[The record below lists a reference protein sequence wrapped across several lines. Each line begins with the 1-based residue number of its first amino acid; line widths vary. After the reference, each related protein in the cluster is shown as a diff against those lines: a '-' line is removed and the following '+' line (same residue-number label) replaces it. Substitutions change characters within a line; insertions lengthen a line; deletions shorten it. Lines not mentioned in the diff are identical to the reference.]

1 MPIQRRRL
9 LFAALLAGLGCSKAA
24 EAPHGSPVLLEV
36 LCEVEGFTHRVWS
49 RDPDAGVAATIS
61 AGTSKVDFVFDRRL
75 DGARIE
81 DTVDGQP
88 TPKANPPI
96 TVSWPDMAATN
107 GDPPFAADVF
117 YNSLSTFGPGT
128 SYAFVRPQIAG
139 FPSATAIT
147 FVLDPN
153 GLTSVYGEPMDGP
166 AAVTVMT
173 SPLTV
178 TLPNS
183 TATVPLSYQA
193 ALVFSTRASGASA
206 MMPFLEVSTRGLTLP
221 FKLVAD
227 LGDARRVYI
236 VPACADGW
244 PADAPIVV
252 TAAIGLPDGFGRPL
266 PTAVK
271 GNFMTARTAPTPID
285 GACGPLDAG
294 AADTGAADAAP
305 DTAADLAPHGADDA
319 QPN

>member
-1 MPIQRRRL
+1 MLIQRRL
-9 LFAALLAGLGCSKAA
+9 LFAALLAGLGCSKGA

-36 LCEVEGFTHRVWS
+36 LCEVEGFTQRVWS
-49 RDPDAGVAATIS
+49 RDPDAGVPATVSAA
-61 AGTSKVDFVFDRRL
+61 TSKVDFVFDRRL

-81 DTVDGQP
+81 DTIDGKP

-117 YNSLSTFGPGT
+117 YNSLSTFGAGT
-128 SYAFVRPQIAG
+128 SYAFVRPQIVG

-147 FVLDPN
+147 FSLDAN
-153 GLTSVYGEPMDGP
+153 GLTSVYGEPMEGP
-166 AAVTVMT
+166 ATITVTT

-183 TATVPLSYQA
+183 SATVPLSYQA
-193 ALVFSTRASGASA
+193 AIAFSTRAPGGAA
-206 MMPFLEVSTRGLTLP
+206 MMPFLDVSTRGVPLP

-244 PADAPIVV
+244 PTDARIVI
-252 TAAIGLPDGFGRPL
+252 TAEVGLPDGFGRPL
-266 PTAVK
+266 AAAVN
-271 GNFMTARTAPTPID
+271 GNFMTARIAATPVD

-294 AADTGAADAAP
+294 AADIGTPDAPP
-305 DTAADLAPHGADDA
+305 DAAADLAPDDA
-319 QPN
+319 QSN